1 MQGDRELVKW
11 ADNHLIK
18 ARVLAHLDIL
28 LVTTFEES
36 RVLCYRSYTSHK
48 RYLTLVGQPAYSR
61 IRTFEATDMTI
72 GR

>member
-1 MQGDRELVKW
+1 MQGDKELVEW

-18 ARVLAHLDIL
+18 ERLLAHLGIL
-28 LVTTFEES
+28 LVTAFEKS
-36 RVLCYRSYTSHK
+36 GVLCYRRCIRHK